1 MEERLLFVGVSLGL
15 FAWHSRRWKE
25 RGGPATP
32 LQSAVWHALFYA
44 IAAFSIVM
52 ILTMVF
58 EGRTKVIAVWARVLR
73 VGDLIPALSAAGFFA
88 VIGFWRAWS
97 KGEAVESRRY
107 YLDDDLEWA
116 DTVFSS
122 ALLAWVLMTFLIQAF
137 KIPSGSME
145 RTLLIGDHLFVNKF
159 VYGLRVPVW
168 GKRIL
173 SLRSPQR
180 GDVMVFEFPVID
192 PRSSHCG
199 KINAGEN
206 FIKRIIG
213 LPGETVSVNSGKVF
227 IDGKL
232 MSDESYARWDEPF
245 RQPES
250 VHAKEIAPERYQQ
263 LWQEHKLDHELGDI
277 QKDFFG
283 PVKVPAGSYFM
294 MGDNRDHSCDSRYWG
309 PVNDRFIKG
318 KAWFIY
324 WPPSRMAIVR

>member
-1 MEERLLFVGVSLGL
+1 MEERLLFVGVALGL
-15 FAWHSRRWKE
+15 FAWYSRRKKE
-25 RGGPATP
+25 GGGTTSPME
-32 LQSAVWHALFYA
+32 SAILHAVFYA

-58 EGRTKVIAVWARVLR
+58 EGRTKVIALWARALR
-73 VGDLIPALSAAGFFA
+73 VGDIFPALTAAVIFGA
-88 VIGFWRAWS
+88 IGFWRAWT
-97 KGEAVESRRY
+97 KGESVESRRF

-145 RTLLIGDHLFVNKF
+145 KTLLIGDHLFVNKF
-159 VYGLRVPVW
+159 VYGVRVPVW

-173 SLRSPQR
+173 SLRQVQR
-180 GDVMVFEFPVID
+180 GDVMVFEFPVPD
-192 PRSSHCG
+192 PRDLHCG
-199 KINAGEN
+199 KVNAGEN
-206 FIKRIIG
+206 FIKRVIG
-213 LPGETVSVNSGKVF
+213 LPGETVTVSAGKVF
-227 IDGKL
+227 VDGKI
-232 MSDESYARWDEPF
+232 MNDEVYAQWDDSF

-263 LWQEHKLDHELGDI
+263 LWADHKLDRELGDI
-277 QKDFFG
+277 QRDYFG
-283 PVKVPAGSYFM
+283 PVKVPEGQYFM

-309 PVNDRFIKG
+309 PVDQRYIKG

-324 WPPSRMAIVR
+324 WPPSRMKIVR

>member
-1 MEERLLFVGVSLGL
+1 MEERLLFVGVALGL
-15 FAWHSRRWKE
+15 FAWHSRRWKN

-32 LQSAVWHALFYA
+32 LESAAWHALFYS
-44 IAAFSIVM
+44 IAAFSIMM

-58 EGRTKVIAVWARVLR
+58 EGRTKVIAVYSHVLR
-73 VGDLIPALSAAGFFA
+73 LGDLLPSLTAAGVA
-88 VIGFWRAWS
+88 AAIGFWRAWS
-97 KGEAVESRRY
+97 KGESVESRRF

-145 RTLLIGDHLFVNKF
+145 KTLLIGDHLFVNKF
-159 VYGLRVPVW
+159 IYGLRVPIW

-173 SLRSPQR
+173 SLRGPQR
-180 GDVMVFEFPVID
+180 GDVMVFEFPVPD
-192 PRSSHCG
+192 PRDNHCG

-206 FIKRIIG
+206 FIKRVVG
-213 LPGETVSVNSGKVF
+213 LPGETVVVSAGKVF

-232 MSDESYARWDEPF
+232 MSDESYAQWDDPY

-250 VHAKEIAPERYQQ
+250 VHAKEISPQRYQE
-263 LWQEHKLDHELGDI
+263 LWQDHKLDRELGDI
-277 QKDFFG
+277 QRDYFG
-283 PVKVPAGSYFM
+283 PVKVPDGSYFM

-309 PVNDRFIKG
+309 PVDNRFIKG
-318 KAWFIY
+318 KGWFIY
-324 WPPSRMAIVR
+324 WPPSRMKMVR

>member
-1 MEERLLFVGVSLGL
+1 MEERLLFVGVALGL
-15 FAWHSRRWKE
+15 FAWHSRRWKD

-32 LQSAVWHALFYA
+32 TESAVWHAVFYA

-52 ILTMVF
+52 IFTMVF
-58 EGRTKVIAVWARVLR
+58 EGRTKVIAVGAKVLR
-73 VGDLIPALSAAGFFA
+73 IGDMLPALSAAVIAGGVGFS
-88 VIGFWRAWS
+88 RAWS
-97 KGEAVESRRY
+97 KGASVESRRF

-145 RTLLIGDHLFVNKF
+145 KTLLIGDHLFVNKF
-159 VYGLRVPVW
+159 IYGLRVPIW

-173 SLRSPQR
+173 TLRGVQR
-180 GDVMVFEFPVID
+180 GDVMVFEFPVPD
-192 PRSSHCG
+192 PHDSHCG

-206 FIKRIIG
+206 FIKRVVG
-213 LPGETVSVNSGKVF
+213 LPGETVTVKEGRVF
-227 IDGKL
+227 IDGKV
-232 MSDESYARWDEPF
+232 MSDEHYAQWDDGF

-250 VHAKEIAPERYQQ
+250 VHAKELTPEKYQE
-263 LWQEHKLDHELGDI
+263 LWQTHHLDRELGDI
-277 QKDFFG
+277 QRDFFG
-283 PVKVPAGSYFM
+283 PVKVPAGQYFM

-309 PVNDRFIKG
+309 PVDEGFIKG

-324 WPPSRMAIVR
+324 WPPSRMKVVR

>member
-15 FAWHSRRWKE
+15 FAWYSRRWKD
-25 RGGPATP
+25 RGGPVSP
-32 LQSAVWHALFYA
+32 FQSAAWHAVFYA
-44 IAAFSIVM
+44 IAGFSIVM

-58 EGRTKVIAVWARVLR
+58 EGRTKVIAVWTRALR
-73 VGDLIPALSAAGFFA
+73 VGDLLPALTAAVVAGA
-88 VIGFWRAWS
+88 IGFWRAWS
-97 KGEAVESRRY
+97 KGESVESRRY

-145 RTLLIGDHLFVNKF
+145 KTLLIGDHLFVNKF

-173 SLRSPQR
+173 PLRSVQR
-180 GDVMVFEFPVID
+180 GDVMVFEFPVPD
-192 PRSSHCG
+192 PRETHCG
-199 KINAGEN
+199 KVNAGEN
-206 FIKRIIG
+206 FIKRVIG
-213 LPGETVSVNSGKVF
+213 LPGETITVSAGKVL
-227 IDGKL
+227 IDGKV
-232 MSDESYARWDEPF
+232 MTEEVYAQQDDPY

-250 VHAKEIAPERYQQ
+250 VHAKEISPERYQQ
-263 LWQEHKLDHELGDI
+263 LWQDHKLDHELGDI
-277 QKDFFG
+277 QRDYFG
-283 PVKVPAGSYFM
+283 PVKVPDGSYFM

-309 PVNDRFIKG
+309 PVDNHFIKG

-324 WPPSRMAIVR
+324 WPPSRMGMVR

>member
-1 MEERLLFVGVSLGL
+1 MEERLLFVGVSLGI
-15 FAWHSRRWKE
+15 FAWYSRRWKG
-25 RGGPATP
+25 RGGPVSP
-32 LQSAVWHALFYA
+32 LQSALLHAVFYA

-58 EGRTKVIAVWARVLR
+58 ESRSKVIAIWARALR
-73 VGDLIPALSAAGFFA
+73 VGDIIPSLTAAGVAA

-97 KGEAVESRRY
+97 KGDSVESRRY

-159 VYGLRVPVW
+159 IYGLRVPIW
-168 GKRIL
+168 GKRLI
-173 SLRSPQR
+173 SLRDVRR
-180 GDVMVFEFPVID
+180 GDVMVFEFPVPD
-192 PRSSHCG
+192 PRDPHCG

-206 FIKRIIG
+206 FIKRVVG
-213 LPGETVSVNSGKVF
+213 LPGETVQVSGGRVS
-227 IDGKL
+227 IDGKML
-232 MSDESYARWDEPF
+232 SEETYARYDDQY

-250 VHAKEIAPERYQQ
+250 VHAKELTPPLYQE
-263 LWQEHKLDHELGDI
+263 LWQNHKLDRELGDI
-277 QKDFFG
+277 QRDYFG

-309 PVNDRFIKG
+309 PVDNHLIKG

-324 WPPSRMAIVR
+324 WPPSRMKMVR

>member
-15 FAWHSRRWKE
+15 FAWYSRRWKD
-25 RGGPATP
+25 RGGPTNP
-32 LQSAVWHALFYA
+32 MQSAIWHAVFYA
-44 IAAFSIVM
+44 IAAFSIMM

-58 EGRTKVIAVWARVLR
+58 EGRTKVIALWARALR
-73 VGDLIPALSAAGFFA
+73 VGDLLPAFSAAAVFA

-97 KGEAVESRRY
+97 KGESVESRRF

-145 RTLLIGDHLFVNKF
+145 KTLLIGDHLFVNKF

-173 SLRSPQR
+173 SLRGVQR
-180 GDVMVFEFPVID
+180 GDVMVFEFPVTD
-192 PRSSHCG
+192 PRDTHCG
-199 KINAGEN
+199 KVNAGEN
-206 FIKRIIG
+206 FIKRVVG
-213 LPGETVSVNSGKVF
+213 LPGETITVSNGKVI

-232 MSDESYARWDEPF
+232 MSDETYAQWDDQF

-250 VHAKEIAPERYQQ
+250 VHAKEVALERYQQ
-263 LWQEHKLDHELGDI
+263 LWQDHKLDRELGDI
-277 QKDFFG
+277 QRDFFG
-283 PVKVPAGSYFM
+283 PVTVPAGSYFM

-309 PVNDRFIKG
+309 PVDNRFIKG

-324 WPPSRMAIVR
+324 WPPSRMKVVR

>member
-1 MEERLLFVGVSLGL
+1 MEERLLLVGVSLGI
-15 FAWHSRRWKE
+15 FAWYSRRWKD

-32 LQSAVWHALFYA
+32 LQSALLHALFYA

-58 EGRTKVIAVWARVLR
+58 ESRAKVIAIWARALR
-73 VGDLIPALSAAGFFA
+73 VGDIIPSLTAAAVAA

-97 KGEAVESRRY
+97 KGDSVESRRY

-159 VYGLRVPVW
+159 IYGLRVPIW
-168 GKRIL
+168 GKRLIP
-173 SLRSPQR
+173 LRDVQR
-180 GDVMVFEFPVID
+180 GDVMVFEFPVAD
-192 PRSSHCG
+192 PRDPHCG

-206 FIKRIIG
+206 FIKRVVG
-213 LPGETVSVNSGKVF
+213 LPGETVQVSSGRVA
-227 IDGKL
+227 INGKL
-232 MSDESYARWDEPF
+232 LNEETYARYDDEY

-250 VHAKEIAPERYQQ
+250 VHAKELPPQAYQE
-263 LWQEHKLDHELGDI
+263 LWQDHKLDRELGDI
-277 QKDFFG
+277 QRDFFG

-309 PVNDRFIKG
+309 PVDNHSIKG

-324 WPPSRMAIVR
+324 WPPSRMKMVR

>member
-15 FAWHSRRWKE
+15 FAWYSRRWKD
-25 RGGPATP
+25 RGGPVSP
-32 LQSAVWHALFYA
+32 LQSALWHALFYA

-52 ILTMVF
+52 IITMVF
-58 EGRTKVIAVWARVLR
+58 EGRTKVIALWARVLR
-73 VGDLIPALSAAGFFA
+73 VGDLLPALTAAAVFA
-88 VIGFWRAWS
+88 AIGFWRAWS
-97 KGEAVESRRY
+97 KGESVESRRF

-145 RTLLIGDHLFVNKF
+145 KTLLIGDHLFVNKF

-168 GKRIL
+168 GKRL
-173 SLRSPQR
+173 LPLRKPQR
-180 GDVMVFEFPVID
+180 GDVMVFEFPVTD
-192 PRSSHCG
+192 PRDAHCG

-206 FIKRIIG
+206 FIKRVIG
-213 LPGETVSVNSGKVF
+213 LPGETITVSAGKV
-227 IDGKL
+227 IVDGKL
-232 MSDESYARWDEPF
+232 MNDESYAQWDEPY

-250 VHAKEIAPERYQQ
+250 VHAKEISPERYQQ
-263 LWQEHKLDHELGDI
+263 LWQEHKLDRELGDI

-283 PVKVPAGSYFM
+283 PVKVPEGAYFM

-309 PVNDRFIKG
+309 PVDNRFIKG

-324 WPPSRMAIVR
+324 WPPSRMKVVR

>member
-15 FAWHSRRWKE
+15 FAWYSRRWKD
-25 RGGPATP
+25 RGGPVSP
-32 LQSAVWHALFYA
+32 LQSALWHALFYA

-52 ILTMVF
+52 IMTMVF
-58 EGRTKVIAVWARVLR
+58 EGRTKVIALWARVLR
-73 VGDLIPALSAAGFFA
+73 VGDLLPALTAAA
-88 VIGFWRAWS
+88 VAAALGFWRAWS
-97 KGEAVESRRY
+97 KGERVESRRF

-145 RTLLIGDHLFVNKF
+145 KTLLIGDHLFVNKF
-159 VYGLRVPVW
+159 VYGLRVPLW
-168 GKRIL
+168 GKRL
-173 SLRSPQR
+173 LPLRKPQR
-180 GDVMVFEFPVID
+180 GDVMVFEFPVTD
-192 PRSSHCG
+192 PRDAHCG

-206 FIKRIIG
+206 FIKRVIG
-213 LPGETVSVNSGKVF
+213 LPGETITVSAGKV
-227 IDGKL
+227 IVDGKL
-232 MSDESYARWDEPF
+232 MSDESYAQWDEPY

-250 VHAKEIAPERYQQ
+250 VHAKEISPERYQQ
-263 LWQEHKLDHELGDI
+263 LWQEHKLDRELGDI

-283 PVKVPAGSYFM
+283 PVKVPEGAYFM

-309 PVNDRFIKG
+309 PVDNRFIKG

-324 WPPSRMAIVR
+324 WPPSRMKVVR

>member
-15 FAWHSRRWKE
+15 FAWYSRRWKE
-25 RGGPATP
+25 RGGPVSP
-32 LQSAVWHALFYA
+32 MQSALWHALFYA

-58 EGRTKVIAVWARVLR
+58 EGRTKVIALWARALR
-73 VGDLIPALSAAGFFA
+73 VGDLVPALSAAA
-88 VIGFWRAWS
+88 VAAVFGFWRAWS
-97 KGEAVESRRY
+97 KGESVESRRH

-145 RTLLIGDHLFVNKF
+145 KTLLVGDHLFVNKF
-159 VYGLRVPVW
+159 VYGMRVPFW
-168 GKRIL
+168 GKRL
-173 SLRSPQR
+173 LQLRKPQR
-180 GDVMVFEFPVID
+180 GDVMVFEFPVTD
-192 PRSSHCG
+192 PREPHCG

-206 FIKRIIG
+206 FIKRVIG
-213 LPGETVSVNSGKVF
+213 LPGETITVSSGKVF
-227 IDGKL
+227 VDGKL
-232 MSDESYARWDEPF
+232 MSDETYAQWDEPF

-250 VHAKEIAPERYQQ
+250 VHAKEISPERYQELWATHQ
-263 LWQEHKLDHELGDI
+263 LDRELGDI

-283 PVKVPAGSYFM
+283 PVKVPAGGYFM

-309 PVNDRFIKG
+309 PVDSRFIKG

-324 WPPSRMAIVR
+324 WPPSRMKVVR

>member
-15 FAWHSRRWKE
+15 FAWYSRRWKE

-32 LQSAVWHALFYA
+32 MQSALWHALFYA
-44 IAAFSIVM
+44 IAAFSVVM

-58 EGRTKVIAVWARVLR
+58 EGRTKVVALWARALR
-73 VGDLIPALSAAGFFA
+73 VGDLIPALTAAA
-88 VIGFWRAWS
+88 VGAALGFWRAWS
-97 KGEAVESRRY
+97 KGESVESRRF
-107 YLDDDLEWA
+107 YLDDDVEWA
-116 DTVFSS
+116 ETVYSS

-145 RTLLIGDHLFVNKF
+145 KTLLVGDHLFVNKF

-168 GKRIL
+168 GKRL
-173 SLRSPQR
+173 LQLRGVQR
-180 GDVMVFEFPVID
+180 GDVMVFEFPVTD
-192 PRSSHCG
+192 PRENHCG

-206 FIKRIIG
+206 FIKRVIG
-213 LPGETVSVNSGKVF
+213 LPGETITVSSGKVF
-227 IDGKL
+227 VDGKL
-232 MSDESYARWDEPF
+232 MSDETYAQWDEPF

-250 VHAKEIAPERYQQ
+250 VHAKEISPERYQELWANHQ
-263 LWQEHKLDHELGDI
+263 LDRELGDI

-283 PVKVPAGSYFM
+283 PVKVPEGGFFM

-309 PVNDRFIKG
+309 PVDSRFIKG

-324 WPPSRMAIVR
+324 WPPSRMKVVR

>member
-15 FAWHSRRWKE
+15 FAWYSRRWKD

-32 LQSAVWHALFYA
+32 MQSALWHALFYA

-52 ILTMVF
+52 IMTMVF
-58 EGRTKVIAVWARVLR
+58 EGRTKVIALWARALR
-73 VGDLIPALSAAGFFA
+73 VGDLIPALTAAA
-88 VIGFWRAWS
+88 VGAALGFWRAWS
-97 KGEAVESRRY
+97 KGESVESRRF
-107 YLDDDLEWA
+107 YLDDDVEWA
-116 DTVFSS
+116 ETVYSS

-145 RTLLIGDHLFVNKF
+145 KTLLIGDHLFVNKF
-159 VYGLRVPVW
+159 VYGLRVPLW
-168 GKRIL
+168 GKRL
-173 SLRSPQR
+173 LPLRKPQR
-180 GDVMVFEFPVID
+180 GDVMVFEFPVTD
-192 PRSSHCG
+192 PRDTHCG

-213 LPGETVSVNSGKVF
+213 LPGETITVSAGKV
-227 IDGKL
+227 IVDGKL
-232 MSDESYARWDEPF
+232 MSDENYAQWDEPY

-250 VHAKEIAPERYQQ
+250 VHAKEISPERYQQ
-263 LWQEHKLDHELGDI
+263 LWQEHKLDRELGDI

-283 PVKVPAGSYFM
+283 PVKVPEGAYFM

-309 PVNDRFIKG
+309 PVDNRFIKG

-324 WPPSRMAIVR
+324 WPPSRMKVVR